1 MQPVFA
7 TIVDFAGLFPPAS
20 SGMDEAVRQYAAYRG
35 GPDGWMLGRFVVA
48 AGRLEELG
56 AAVIAQ
62 DVVPDSA
69 RPWGLSVVLGA
80 HLPQEVGRL
89 AAFRDTHAEHGLV
102 IEAVEARVG
111 SAGEAEVVAAQ
122 LDGWGERFLE
132 VPHLSSYGDL
142 VQAISR
148 AGAFA
153 KIRTGGTTP
162 DAFPTPLELT
172 RFLLAVV
179 RARLPFK
186 ATAGLHHPW
195 RGTYRLTYA
204 PDAAQHVMYGFVN
217 LLVAT
222 AALRDGADGEV
233 AQAILE
239 EGEPAAFALTDGG
252 IRWRDL
258 AFSREALE
266 ATRLEGF
273 RGFGSCSFREPV
285 DELALGVDA

>member
-7 TIVDFAGLFPPAS
+7 TIVDYAGLFPPAS
-20 SGMDEAVRQYAAYRG
+20 CGMDEAVRQYATYRD
-35 GPDGWMLGRFVVA
+35 GPDHWMLGRFVVA

-56 AAVIAQ
+56 ATVIAEG
-62 DVVPDSA
+62 VMPTAA

-89 AAFRDTHAEHGLV
+89 EAFRAEHGGDGLV

-122 LDGWGERFLE
+122 LEGWGDRFLE

-162 DAFPTPLELT
+162 EAFPTPLELT
-172 RFLLAVV
+172 RFLIAVV
-179 RARLPFK
+179 RSRLPFK

-195 RGTYRLTYA
+195 RGSYRLTYA
-204 PDAAQHVMYGFVN
+204 PDAAQHAMYGFVN

-239 EGEPAAFALTDGG
+239 DGEPTAFAITDAG
-252 IRWRDL
+252 IRWREME
-258 AFSREALE
+258 FSREALE